1 MQASTSVHDA
11 VVIGGGFYGAV
22 IALYLARQRAFKRVC
37 VLEREPGLLRRASYN
52 NQARVHNGYHYPR
65 SFTTAYR
72 SRINLPRFV
81 HDWPQV
87 IKSDFIKLYAIA
99 RRNSKVTSKQFQRFC
114 RETNAQMEPAPPA
127 LKALFEPRLIE
138 DIFVVQEYA
147 FDSRRLADW
156 AQRELLEAE
165 VALRLNTRVEA
176 ITRTGDDRLTVV
188 ARGPDGDSY
197 SLDTRYVFNCTYSG
211 LNQIAGDFPGTRT
224 RLKQE
229 ITEMAL
235 VQAPPELEGLGIT
248 VMDGPFFSM
257 MPFPSRGLHT
267 LSHVRYTPHLHWD
280 DAHGVDPYA
289 RLADY
294 PRETRVD
301 RMIRDVARYMPA
313 VRDAKYVESLFE
325 VKTVLAKNE
334 VDDGRPIL
342 FEKHADL
349 PGCFSVLGGK
359 IDNIY
364 DVLEKLDAEPL
375 VAAPNQSLCS

>member
-1 MQASTSVHDA
+1 MPNSSITKDA
-11 VVIGGGFYGAV
+11 VIIGGGFYGSA
-22 IALYLARQRAFKRVC
+22 IAIYLARQRDFKRIC
-37 VLEREPGLLRRASYN
+37 LLEGESDLLQRASYN

-72 SRINLPRFV
+72 SRINLPKFV
-81 HDWPQV
+81 RDWPQV
-87 IKSDFIKLYAIA
+87 VKADFTKLYAIA

-114 RETNAQMEPAPPA
+114 HETNAQLEPAGPK
-127 LKALFEPRLIE
+127 LKWLFEPRLIE
-138 DIFVVQEYA
+138 DVFVVQEYA
-147 FDSRRLADW
+147 FDSRLLADW
-156 AQRELLEAE
+156 AHTELREAGVDVRLATRAE
-165 VALRLNTRVEA
+165 TIVEA
-176 ITRTGDDRLTVV
+176 SDGRLTVF
-188 ARGPDGDSY
+188 ACGADGAHY
-197 SLDTRYVFNCTYSG
+197 PIDTRYVFNCTYSG
-211 LNQIAGDFPGTRT
+211 LNQLGGSFPGTHT

-280 DAHGVDPYA
+280 DERGIDPYA
-289 RLADY
+289 RLASY

-301 RMIRDVARYMPA
+301 RMMRDVARYMPA
-313 VRDAKYVESLFE
+313 VRHAKYVESLFE
-325 VKTVLAKNE
+325 VKTVLGKNE
-334 VDDGRPIL
+334 ADDGRPIL
-342 FEKHADL
+342 FEKHAEM

-364 DVLEKLDAEPL
+364 DVLEKLDAETL
-375 VAAPNQSLCS
+375 VPASNQSSC